1 MKYDFF
7 ISYTKKDVEWARWIG
22 WILEDNN
29 YKVIFQDWDFV
40 PGNNFASQM
49 DDALRQSEKTIIIL
63 SNAYLESIYA
73 RAEWL
78 SVFADDPI
86 GTGCKL
92 IPVRIEECAVQT
104 GLLKQIVYID
114 LVGLD
119 DEVVAKER
127 LLEKVSGNRQKPTIP
142 PAFPKKKVDNGDSK
156 KELLS
161 LLIQNKAISIREDR
175 NIKCIYELGNGY
187 FTNIDIR
194 YDVIMQTKTV
204 FDAIVR
210 RIRNYI
216 NPSIDNMV
224 SPQCLY
230 INNTIENKFLNDIS
244 AALGLSQNNWRY
256 DMKQIVIIGT
266 STRQVLDQI
275 MRKIAYLGTVIII
288 FGPTDEELHSYNKQS
303 HKIKTVLSPKD
314 LLLLSDTERWY
325 IVNDR

>member
-7 ISYTKKDVEWARWIG
+7 ISYTKKDVDWARWIG
-22 WILEDNN
+22 WILEEKN
-29 YKVIFQDWDFV
+29 YKVIFQEWDFV
-40 PGNNFASQM
+40 PGSNFVSKM

-86 GTGCKL
+86 GTDSKL
-92 IPVRIEECAVQT
+92 IPVRIEECSVQT

-119 DEVVAKER
+119 DEDIAKER
-127 LLEKVSGNRQKPTIP
+127 LLEKVSGKRQKPTIP
-142 PAFPKKKVDNGDSK
+142 PLFPKKKIGKVDTK

-161 LLIQNKAISIREDR
+161 LLVQNKAIGIREDR
-175 NIKCIYELGNGY
+175 NIKCIYELGNDFY
-187 FTNIDIR
+187 TNVDIR
-194 YDVIMQTKTV
+194 YDVIIQTEPL

-210 RIRNYI
+210 RVRDYI
-216 NPSIDNMV
+216 DPSIDRMV
-224 SPQCLY
+224 SPQCLE
-230 INNTIENKFLNDIS
+230 INNTIENKFLNDMS
-244 AALGLSQNNWRY
+244 VALGLSQKNWQY

-266 STRQVLDQI
+266 STKQVLDQI
-275 MRKIAYLGTVIII
+275 MRRIAYLSTVIVIL
-288 FGPTDEELHSYNKQS
+288 GPDDDELNTNYKDSQ
-303 HKIKTVLSPKD
+303 KIKTLLTPKD